1 MLIASIA
8 PKVNLDDDELV
19 MEQEKAKVIII
30 SNFIIYYYKYHYQ
43 GPSEAI
49 KQAQKLKAQREEIGL
64 LFTIIYIFKNKIRMV
79 CYLHQTILILFINII
94 IIIIIIIII

>member
-1 MLIASIA
+1 
-8 PKVNLDDDELV
+8 

-30 SNFIIYYYKYHYQ
+30 SNFIYYYKYHYQ

-64 LFTIIYIFKNKIRMV
+64 LFTIIIYFLS
-79 CYLHQTILILFINII
+79 YLLLLLLYYYYYYY
-94 IIIIIIIII
+94 